1 MGGIIAFIYGIIS
14 YVIFFGTFLYAMG
27 FVGNFVVPKSIDS
40 GAGGALLPSLL
51 INAGLLTIF
60 ALQHSVMARP
70 AFKKVWTKLIPKS
83 VERSTYV
90 LFASAAL
97 ILVYWQWRPIP
108 ITIWNLENTTLE
120 PVMYGLYFLGWGI
133 VLTGTYMISHAHLF
147 GLKQVHQRLKN
158 EKLTSP
164 KFQVKGFYKV
174 IRHPLMAGFLIAF
187 WATPHM
193 TVGRLLFAGATTGY
207 ILIALQLEE
216 HDLISYFG
224 DRYRMYRE
232 QVPMLIPGLKR
243 KTRREEQQDIA

>member
-14 YVIFFGTFLYAMG
+14 YVIFFGTFLYAVG
-27 FVGNFVVPKSIDS
+27 FVGNFIVPKAIDTGS
-40 GAGGALLPSLL
+40 AGALVPSVL
-51 INAGLLTIF
+51 INAGLLTVF

-70 AFKKVWTKLIPKS
+70 AFKKVWTKIVPKS

-90 LFASAAL
+90 LFSSAAL
-97 ILVYWQWRPIP
+97 ILIFWQWQPIP
-108 ITIWNLENTTLE
+108 ITIWNLENTGFE

-164 KFQVKGFYKV
+164 KFQVKGYYKV
-174 IRHPLMAGFLIAF
+174 IRHPLMAGFLVAF

-207 ILIALQLEE
+207 ILIALQFEE
-216 HDLISYFG
+216 HDLITYFG

-243 KTRREEQQDIA
+243 KARREEQQDIA

>member
-1 MGGIIAFIYGIIS
+1 MGGIIAVIYGIIS
-14 YVIFFGTFLYAMG
+14 YVIFFGTFLYAVG
-27 FVGNFVVPKSIDS
+27 FVGNFIVPKAIDTGS
-40 GAGGALLPSLL
+40 AGALVPSVL
-51 INAGLLTIF
+51 INAGLLTVF

-70 AFKKVWTKLIPKS
+70 AFKKVWTKIVPKS

-90 LFASAAL
+90 LFSSAAL
-97 ILVYWQWRPIP
+97 ILIFWQWQPIP
-108 ITIWNLENTTLE
+108 ITIWNLENTGFE

-164 KFQVKGFYKV
+164 KFQVKGYYKV
-174 IRHPLMAGFLIAF
+174 IRHPLMAGFLVAF

-207 ILIALQLEE
+207 ILIALQFEE
-216 HDLISYFG
+216 HDLITYFG

-243 KTRREEQQDIA
+243 KARREEQQDIA

>member
-14 YVIFFGTFLYAMG
+14 YVLFFGTFLYAVG
-27 FVGNFVVPKSIDS
+27 FVGNLVVPKSIDS
-40 GAGGALLPSLL
+40 GVGGALLPSLL
-51 INAGLLTIF
+51 INAGLLTVF

-70 AFKKVWTKLIPKS
+70 AFKKVWTKLVPKS

-108 ITIWNLENTTLE
+108 ITIWNLENTALE
-120 PVMYGLYFLGWGI
+120 PAMYGLYFLGWGI

-147 GLKQVHQRLKN
+147 GLQQVHQRLKN

-164 KFQVKGFYKV
+164 KFQVKGYYKV
-174 IRHPLMAGFLIAF
+174 IRHPLMAGFLVAF

-193 TVGRLLFAGATTGY
+193 TVGRLLFAGASTGY

-243 KTRREEQQDIA
+243 KARQEEQQDIV